1 MKVQMDSGSFSDPKT
16 LKEVLDDLIKSQG
29 WGTKISEQ
37 TVPEIWEEVVG
48 ELIAKSAR
56 ITKVSNKKVFI
67 ETASS
72 TWRAE
77 LMLRSGDIIA
87 KINKH
92 LGAEVVNELIIK
104 LV

>member
-1 MKVQMDSGSFSDPKT
+1 MDSGSISDPKT

-48 ELIAKSAR
+48 ELVAKSAR
-56 ITKVSNKKVFI
+56 VTNVSHKKVFV

-77 LMLRSGDIIA
+77 LMLRSGDIVDR
-87 KINKH
+87 INKR
-92 LGAEVVNELIIK
+92 LGNEVVNELIVK